1 MMLILCFVMNL
12 SMGLQ
17 EVSLQEV
24 RQLYKEAETSEEA
37 TETLLGQLE
46 EADEAEPVLLAYR
59 ASGTM
64 LMAKH
69 VSNPFSK
76 MGYFKKGKNMMQQAV
91 DAAPGNAEIRFL
103 RFALQSSTPAF
114 LGYKDNMEEDKAFL
128 LRELPKL
135 KNKELEQLI
144 LPFLINSD
152 YLTEKEKQ
160 LLRPAGK

>member
-1 MMLILCFVMNL
+1 MGMMLILCFVMNL

-46 EADEAEPVLLAYR
+46 EANEAEPVLLAYR

-76 MGYFKKGKNMMQQAV
+76 MGY
-91 DAAPGNAEIRFL
+91 L
-103 RFALQSSTPAF
+103 
-114 LGYKDNMEEDKAFL
+114 
-128 LRELPKL
+128 
-135 KNKELEQLI
+135 
-144 LPFLINSD
+144 
-152 YLTEKEKQ
+152 
-160 LLRPAGK
+160 